1 MNLEDWRNEIDIIDQ
16 KIVRLIGQRTR
27 IVRKIGSIKRNA
39 GLPAADP
46 DRERR
51 VLGNICGC
59 DPDGL
64 SDEAIMRIF
73 KEILRES
80 RRIQSST
87 VAIDQRRA
95 LETRC

>member
-1 MNLEDWRNEIDIIDQ
+1 MNLEDWRNEIDIIDR
-16 KIVRLIGQRTR
+16 KIVELIGQRTR

-39 GLPAADP
+39 GLPATDP

-51 VLGNICGC
+51 VLRNISGC

-64 SDEAIMRIF
+64 SDEAIVRIY

-80 RRIQSST
+80 RMIQSGP
-87 VAIDQRRA
+87 APIDQRRA